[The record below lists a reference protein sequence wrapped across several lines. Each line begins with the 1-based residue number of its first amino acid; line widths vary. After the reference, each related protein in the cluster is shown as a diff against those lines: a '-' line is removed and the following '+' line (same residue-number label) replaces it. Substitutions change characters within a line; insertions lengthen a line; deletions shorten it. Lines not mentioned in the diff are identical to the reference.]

1 MLDTIEYRLFE
12 LAIFLAAQ
20 LYLLTFYAGGLMSF
34 TSGLILPTIYF
45 DKPEKSEQDTVLR
58 RALIAFGG
66 FLFFFGTL
74 ANVTV
79 PALVGVI
86 QRFHLEHATPLNYPW
101 TAYLYLPLFLLG
113 ITLHI
118 GLRRLLTPHLNE
130 LKQKLTKKT
139 NMARDERTDVRT
151 VKDFLPDTVMY
162 DPEQYIDLN
171 KGIFVGLDK
180 AQEPQY
186 IPLEDLQKQ
195 HADIIGTTGAGKGVA
210 SGLILSQLIAAG
222 EGVFVM

>member
-101 TAYLYLPLFLLG
+101 TAYLY
-113 ITLHI
+113 
-118 GLRRLLTPHLNE
+118 
-130 LKQKLTKKT
+130 
-139 NMARDERTDVRT
+139 
-151 VKDFLPDTVMY
+151 
-162 DPEQYIDLN
+162 
-171 KGIFVGLDK
+171 
-180 AQEPQY
+180 
-186 IPLEDLQKQ
+186 
-195 HADIIGTTGAGKGVA
+195 
-210 SGLILSQLIAAG
+210 
-222 EGVFVM
+222 